1 MSSLEYDVDGLTY
14 GVGTSSGH
22 CLLYDLRSSRPLV
35 VKEHQYG
42 LPIKCIRFHGMS
54 RKVSA
59 GGQHGP
65 IPQLQRSRCRGGG
78 KRGAG
83 HELVPERQRGATW
96 HLLLLLTP
104 YASTVLLSAAH
115 PNPTSFVARQVLS
128 CDAKIVKVWEREA
141 TADGKDAGA
150 ILTNIE
156 TPSDLNDVCVV
167 SDKRGESGL
176 MLMAGEQERVM
187 AYYVPALGPAPKW
200 CSFLDSI
207 TEELEEG
214 ESAAVYDDYKFVTR
228 QEVRRVAISELL
240 PLLGAAASAV
250 GMRRSELSGL

>member
-59 GGQHGP
+59 EDNTVPYH
-65 IPQLQRSRCRGGG
+65 RCRDHVQGV
-78 KRGAG
+78 REERRG
-83 HELVPERQRGATW
+83 HELVPETEGVPRL
-96 HLLLLLTP
+96 LLLLLTP
-104 YASTVLLSAAH
+104 YAFTVLLSAAH
-115 PNPTSFVARQVLS
+115 SNPTSFAARQVLS

-141 TADGKDAGA
+141 TAEGKDAGA

-228 QEVRRVAISELL
+228 QEVRRVL
-240 PLLGAAASAV
+240 PS
-250 GMRRSELSGL
+250 LSYCLS